1 MKTVCIAGAMSGVGK
16 TTLAEQLLSRFH
28 NWAAIK
34 VTACVGGTRHHCPR
48 GKSTECGVCSSLKE
62 NYVIETG
69 SEIIE
74 EAGTDTARF
83 KSAGAKR
90 VLWIKAKP
98 RYVNRALQKALEILS
113 DYDGVIFEGNHVLK
127 HFDPDVAVMI
137 RSKDNRFKRSAR
149 DVLDKVDMFV
159 DYQCN
164 GESVEKIFDAISVK
178 ALS

>member
-16 TTLAEQLLSRFH
+16 TTLAEKLLSRFH

-34 VTACVGGTRHHCPR
+34 VTACVGGTRHRCPR

-62 NYVIETG
+62 NYVIETR

-90 VLWIKAKP
+90 VLWIKARP
-98 RYVNRALQKALEILS
+98 RYIARAIHEALEVLNR
-113 DYDGVIFEGNHVLK
+113 YDGVVFEGNHVLK
-127 HFDPDVAVMI
+127 HFDPDLAVMI
-137 RSKDNRFKRSAR
+137 RSKDNSFKRSAR
-149 DVLDKVDMFV
+149 DILEKVDMFV

-164 GESVEKIFDAISVK
+164 GESVEKIFDAISVED
-178 ALS
+178 LF